1 MSWTT
6 DLDTARWFADR
17 WLDHGYQ
24 EAEVVTVLAPP
35 EAMLVETADD
45 REHEVVVDPT
55 LLPRVRR
62 FEGRR
67 ARNSRKARLGA
78 SDPDLSG
85 LPTTSNLTHDQDEDR
100 G

>member
-6 DLDTARWFADR
+6 DLDTARWFATR
-17 WLDHGYQ
+17 WLDHGYR
-24 EAEVVTVLAPP
+24 EAEVITVLAPP

-67 ARNSRKARLGA
+67 A
-78 SDPDLSG
+78 
-85 LPTTSNLTHDQDEDR
+85 
-100 G
+100 